1 MKLFKRNEH
10 PAMDDTPLP
19 YICKCAPSASVAG
32 IWVVYKTNV
41 DVHISVLDTLLVRID
56 MNDVDYLCV

>member
-1 MKLFKRNEH
+1 
-10 PAMDDTPLP
+10 MDDTPLP